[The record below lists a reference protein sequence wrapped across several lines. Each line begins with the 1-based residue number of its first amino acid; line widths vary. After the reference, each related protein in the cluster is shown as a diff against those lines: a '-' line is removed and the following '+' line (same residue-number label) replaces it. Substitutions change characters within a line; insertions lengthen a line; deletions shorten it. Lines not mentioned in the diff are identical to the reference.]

1 MRKMMKRIAAA
12 TIGMAIVMTST
23 ACSSGTG
30 STTAAPENKETTAVQ
45 SAAEEKKEDPAAA
58 PEETYT
64 LMFGHAQTET
74 HPYQACFQEWADAVA
89 EKTNGGLVIDL
100 YPSNTLGS
108 EEDIINSFKD
118 SDTNWGYNT
127 DFARLG
133 TYVPELAMF
142 NLPYF
147 VETMDDINAVKELD
161 MVKEWINK
169 LETENDIK
177 AVSYTHLVHPLLP
190 SSLLFGTTY
199 IWNHYISL
207 LA

>member
-1 MRKMMKRIAAA
+1 M
-12 TIGMAIVMTST
+12 G
-23 ACSSGTG
+23 
-30 STTAAPENKETTAVQ
+30 
-45 SAAEEKKEDPAAA
+45 EDCAGDCDYLHCAWH
-58 PEETYT
+58 
-64 LMFGHAQTET
+64 G

-89 EKTNGGLVIDL
+89 KKTNGGLVIDL

-147 VETMDDINAVKELD
+147 VETAAGAACDCGGLVDLPKIHSE
-161 MVKEWINK
+161 
-169 LETENDIK
+169 IK
-177 AVSYTHLVHPLLP
+177 YAR
-190 SSLLFGTTY
+190 
-199 IWNHYISL
+199 
-207 LA
+207 LAGCEIYWKMLY

>member
-1 MRKMMKRIAAA
+1 MAISKIKPRHASEGRSIAA
-12 TIGMAIVMTST
+12 V
-23 ACSSGTG
+23 
-30 STTAAPENKETTAVQ
+30 
-45 SAAEEKKEDPAAA
+45 
-58 PEETYT
+58 
-64 LMFGHAQTET
+64 L
-74 HPYQACFQEWADAVA
+74 ADRIDYGKNP

-133 TYVPELAMF
+133 TYVHELAMF

-177 AVSYTHLVHPLLP
+177 VVSLNLVQGYRNVVAGQ
-190 SSLLFGTTY
+190 S
-199 IWNHYISL
+199 
-207 LA
+207 